1 MKTEQ
6 TPQTRGWDKT
16 EKLRI
21 ETQHKR
27 EQGKTEPL
35 ERMKRELDWWSSR
48 ESTFQPST
56 STTSVR
62 CCWLYLHDLLFGQLQ
77 LVWFVGP
84 QQLGLRLPLLL
95 QHRLSV
101 LPALPRF
108 HPLVKRPLQGANTH
122 THTHFMGFFFSL
134 LRLTVHWILLRTLT
148 APSRR
153 M

>member
-1 MKTEQ
+1 M
-6 TPQTRGWDKT
+6 
-16 EKLRI
+16 
-21 ETQHKR
+21 
-27 EQGKTEPL
+27 
-35 ERMKRELDWWSSR
+35 
-48 ESTFQPST
+48 
-56 STTSVR
+56 SVR

-122 THTHFMGFFFSL
+122 TLHGIFLFIVATNYAFHSAPHPHGSQQADVICDDFGKAEGVVGCLVLVQL
-134 LRLTVHWILLRTLT
+134 LHLVLHLGQLREGSGQ
-148 APSRR
+148 SRVVLR
-153 M
+153 AAQHGRALGEAGCI